1 MRLFKKRHQHTEKS
15 PCCIGKY
22 SYYGGNFLV
31 VNPKT
36 VIGKYCSFGINV
48 QIGTNHHDMALLTTS
63 PVVHIRTRGET
74 INELKDFPAI
84 ENQDFIDFQNHK
96 KTSDKLK
103 PVHIGNDVWCGNNVI
118 IFGGLTI
125 GDGAVIGAGSIV
137 THDVP
142 PYAVVA
148 GVPAKVIKYRFDTE
162 TIKDLLKIQWWNLPE
177 SVISELP
184 LHDIPECIKILED
197 R

>member
-1 MRLFKKRHQHTEKS
+1 M
-15 PCCIGKY
+15 GKY
-22 SYYGGNFLV
+22 SYYGENFWV

-84 ENQDFIDFQNHK
+84 ENRDFIEFQNHK

-148 GVPAKVIKYRFDTE
+148 GVPAKVIKYRFDAE

-177 SVISELP
+177 SVIAELP